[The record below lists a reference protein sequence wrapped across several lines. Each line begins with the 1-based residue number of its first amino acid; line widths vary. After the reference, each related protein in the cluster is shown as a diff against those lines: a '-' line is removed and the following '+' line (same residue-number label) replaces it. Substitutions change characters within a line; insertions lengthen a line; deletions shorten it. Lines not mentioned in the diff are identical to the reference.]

1 MHYHCCTQRQG
12 LGWSL
17 TYSQACQYGPALWTP
32 SASLSSAP
40 HPSSRNQG
48 RCSTLW
54 SRRCPSGQCKFKPVV
69 ENAAGQH
76 RVLEGSKRGARV
88 GVVGRVCCCQ
98 APASSAKSI
107 RCWAIVV
114 KEQISDWKFDSH
126 GQGGIRGVNYRFD
139 MCRIV
144 YNIYY
149 AFCARAHTHHV

>member
-1 MHYHCCTQRQG
+1 MHYYCCTTQRQG
-12 LGWSL
+12 LGL

-54 SRRCPSGQCKFKPVV
+54 SRRCPSGQCKFGPVV

-76 RVLEGSKRGARV
+76 RVLEGLKRGARV
-88 GVVGRVCCCQ
+88 GVVGNICCCQ

-107 RCWAIVV
+107 RCRAIVV
-114 KEQISDWKFDSH
+114 KEQIPDWRFDSH
-126 GQGGIRGVNYRFD
+126 V
-139 MCRIV
+139 CRIV

-149 AFCARAHTHHV
+149 AFCGARAHTKNAQ